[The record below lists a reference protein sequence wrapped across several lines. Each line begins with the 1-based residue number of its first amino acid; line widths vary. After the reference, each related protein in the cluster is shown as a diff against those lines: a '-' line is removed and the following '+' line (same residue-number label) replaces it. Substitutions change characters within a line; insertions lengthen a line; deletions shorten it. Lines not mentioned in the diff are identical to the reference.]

1 MSDPKKY
8 CEIWKLAKAF
18 PSPSGPV
25 EVVKDFD
32 LFLRQGEFVSLIGH
46 SGCGKST
53 VLSILAGL
61 ATKSYGSILLADR
74 EVRGAGPDRGVVFQA
89 PCLLPWMSAFDNV
102 MLGVDQVFP
111 TAPRAQRRQVAEHY
125 LELVGLTD
133 AMHRMPAE
141 LSQGMRQRV
150 GIARAF
156 ALSPKMLLLDEPFG
170 MLDTL
175 TRYELQQVLIELWR
189 KNKITA
195 LMVTHDVDEA
205 LFLSDRIVCM
215 TDGPAAEVG
224 EIMEVNFPRPRER
237 KAVFEH
243 PDYYKLRE
251 QLIEFLEIRAHR
263 KTAAPKVE
271 PPPVDKVPPPEN
283 ENIFSKPALNH
294 A

>member
-18 PSPSGPV
+18 PSPAGPV

-32 LFLRQGEFVSLIGH
+32 LFLREGEFVSLIGH

-61 ATKSYGSILLADR
+61 ATKSHGSIILADR

-102 MLGVDQVFP
+102 MIGVDQVFP
-111 TAPRAQRRQVAEHY
+111 TAPRGQRRQVAEHY
-125 LELVGLTD
+125 LELVGLAD

-170 MLDTL
+170 MLDSL
-175 TRYELQQVLIELWR
+175 TRLELQEVLLQVWR
-189 KNKITA
+189 ERKITA

-205 LFLSDRIVCM
+205 LFLSDRIAMM
-215 TDGPAAEVG
+215 TSGPGAKVG
-224 EIMEVNFPRPRER
+224 DILAVPFARPRDR
-237 KAVFEH
+237 KAVLEH
-243 PDYYKLRE
+243 PEYYRLRE
-251 QLIEFLEIRAHR
+251 HLIGFLEGQDHHKAQ
-263 KTAAPKVE
+263 AAAVGHDEKE
-271 PPPVDKVPPPEN
+271 PAVLEGLVPC
-283 ENIFSKPALNH
+283 
-294 A
+294 